1 MATITLFKTTVRN
14 RLIAESTN
22 AARTFVRNDGVSDFE
37 SVVIDQQSYDSL
49 AGAWHEAV
57 ARLTE
62 KMHEFLSDT
71 TIDGDSSVEFVFTAD
86 EQPDG
91 LEDNLL
97 MYVVDWMMGDWL
109 SAVRPDH
116 SKRYYDRAAM
126 QMDDLLRKLYKKEAP
141 V

>member
-1 MATITLFKTTVRN
+1 MATITIFKTTVRN

-37 SVVIDQQSYDSL
+37 AVVIDQQSYDSL

-71 TIDGDSSVEFVFTAD
+71 IINGDSSVDFVFTAD

-97 MYVVDWMMGDWL
+97 MYLVDWMMADWL
-109 SAVRPDH
+109 ASVRPDF
-116 SKRYYDRAAM
+116 RQQYIDRANF
-126 QMDDLLRKLYKKEAP
+126 QLDDLLRKLYKKETP

>member
-1 MATITLFKTTVRN
+1 
-14 RLIAESTN
+14 
-22 AARTFVRNDGVSDFE
+22 
-37 SVVIDQQSYDSL
+37 
-49 AGAWHEAV
+49 
-57 ARLTE
+57 
-62 KMHEFLSDT
+62 MHEFLSDT
-71 TIDGDSSVEFVFTAD
+71 TVDGDSSVDFVFTAN

-109 SAVRPDH
+109 SSVRPDF